1 MPKYVAP
8 ESDEKRLAVLD
19 MISLT
24 APVDIAAGR
33 GYLTQDALDPLLV
46 FAGKF
51 GVAFKAMTAS
61 QGERSRETAER
72 EAALERLK
80 THVRDFRETLRRRV
94 YRTNQPAGVLN
105 KYNLPLDG
113 AFDEPTT
120 YQDWFMAAQTLIN
133 GDAEAVAAGFPAM
146 TNPSAA
152 EVAAALTTAKAETTD
167 VAAAEAN
174 LDEAQAAVAA
184 LRPEA
189 DVLIA
194 DVMEQIRFAL
204 RKQDAASQR
213 RILRLYGAQ
222 FRYLPGETP
231 DEAAVPEPVAAP
243 VAA

>member
-105 KYNLPLDG
+105 KYKIG
-113 AFDEPTT
+113 RAH
-120 YQDWFMAAQTLIN
+120 
-133 GDAEAVAAGFPAM
+133 V
-146 TNPSAA
+146 
-152 EVAAALTTAKAETTD
+152 
-167 VAAAEAN
+167 
-174 LDEAQAAVAA
+174 
-184 LRPEA
+184 
-189 DVLIA
+189 
-194 DVMEQIRFAL
+194 
-204 RKQDAASQR
+204 
-213 RILRLYGAQ
+213 
-222 FRYLPGETP
+222 
-231 DEAAVPEPVAAP
+231 
-243 VAA
+243 